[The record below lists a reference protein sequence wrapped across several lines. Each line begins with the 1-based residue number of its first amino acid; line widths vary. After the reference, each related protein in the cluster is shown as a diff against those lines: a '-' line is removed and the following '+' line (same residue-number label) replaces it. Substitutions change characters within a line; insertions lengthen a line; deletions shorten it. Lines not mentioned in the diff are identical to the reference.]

1 MSIYGIFGAGFYFI
15 AGVLLAFVIFCGVL
29 AVAMGYLINR
39 DK

>member
-15 AGVLLAFVIFCGVL
+15 AGVLLAFLVVCGIL
-29 AVAMGYLINR
+29 AVAMEYLINR